1 MGFGHVPT
9 PAKHVLLV
17 HMNMLQGLKIH
28 QGLKIKHIFT
38 HQKLECLLVNVEPR
52 ELRWLG
58 DRLPIQRS
66 LVRTSGRDK
75 KLFYKKSLVSK
86 IASTFKTHVRLFFKN
101 EQSEFEV
108 LHIFVYSHRNQSW
121 GSQTSTRLNYSLDH
135 WCSIIFLSP
144 HKNALYLF
152 HVSLGDFT
160 TVEMNAIEQ
169 TLNNSCSQSL
179 ARKRDSWKLEGMFS
193 KLSIQVEFKGYQT
206 SVCWNISILHYR
218 GRNHLKSRVQVHP

>member
-1 MGFGHVPT
+1 MGVIAKRIPRGCQGLFTPVSLGYPLSVFNKNTLLSKLILIWNVVFGHVPT

-86 IASTFKTHVRLFFKN
+86 IASTFKTRAT
-101 EQSEFEV
+101 
-108 LHIFVYSHRNQSW
+108 IFQKRRCILRKS
-121 GSQTSTRLNYSLDH
+121 
-135 WCSIIFLSP
+135 
-144 HKNALYLF
+144 ALL
-152 HVSLGDFT
+152 
-160 TVEMNAIEQ
+160 
-169 TLNNSCSQSL
+169 
-179 ARKRDSWKLEGMFS
+179 
-193 KLSIQVEFKGYQT
+193 
-206 SVCWNISILHYR
+206 
-218 GRNHLKSRVQVHP
+218 